1 MAKTI
6 TYANYETIK
15 PYMNGDQRR
24 WAQANQAEKDCN
36 WLVSFHMLHN
46 DGPNVRVEFRIN
58 RKEAINES
66 HVTVEMPL
74 ERFNDLPRLEVA
86 A

>member
-1 MAKTI
+1 MAQKV

-15 PYMNGDQRR
+15 PYMTGDQRR
-24 WAQANQAEKDCN
+24 WTKANQEEPDCN
-36 WLVSFHMLHN
+36 WLVTFHMLHN

-58 RKEAINES
+58 RKEAVSQS
-66 HVTVEMPL
+66 HLTVDIPL
-74 ERFNDLPRLEVA
+74 EVFNNLPRIEVA